1 MKEFFTISILI
12 VFQCLGIFAQ
22 DDIESKIIVNNE
34 IKIIEAYIFNN
45 REYKDSSLIT
55 KEYFNSLGKKEKKEI
70 YEENHLRNYYE
81 YYYDKDTVL
90 NLRKSFDHN
99 SQLKTISRLSIYKKN
114 QKSIW
119 EDFDSLNNPTG
130 IVQKTIYNKN
140 NKPQRISI
148 QKNNFKIYD
157 QIFKYYKNGMV
168 KEEKILA
175 PKEEKCLMFF
185 DENGQMRPNHKA
197 RFFLLKTIIKKYE
210 NNEPEV
216 VKKSYKFQKTTRI
229 IALEG
234 KRQIY
239 KNDILDIFQYF
250 DTNGLL
256 KNEVQY
262 INGKFTIEKR
272 YKYHY

>member
-1 MKEFFTISILI
+1 MKDFFTISILI
-12 VFQCLGIFAQ
+12 VFQCLSIFAQ

-81 YYYDKDTVL
+81 YYYDKDTVV

-99 SQLKTISRLSIYKKN
+99 SQLKTISRLSIYNKN
-114 QKSIW
+114 HKSIW

-157 QIFKYYKNGMV
+157 QIVKYYKNGMV
-168 KEEKILA
+168 KEEKILE
-175 PKEEKCLMFF
+175 PKEEKCLMFY

-210 NNEPEV
+210 NNKPEII
-216 VKKSYKFQKTTRI
+216 KKSYKFQKTTRI

-272 YKYHY
+272 YKYHF

>member
-22 DDIESKIIVNNE
+22 DVIESKIIVNNE

-239 KNDILDIFQYF
+239 KNDILDIIQYF